1 MAASPQRETIM
12 VSAMPTVTASSCS
25 TSSGPTSLSRSRW
38 LNSGARPPKHG
49 ALFCAIICSILFLA
63 SSHTI
68 SALPGHRASFSHR
81 CIHHN
86 TAASCCKESA
96 SAIPN
101 LCPGPCLFHH
111 FAKHISPVF
120 VRCDKITFF
129 ARTKELFFKKALVFF
144 CEKCYL
150 VSNRSASWI
159 QSETTRFPL
168 RHSCCSSFYYYAI
181 FFIYLLIIYPVLK
194 RTNKKRFPT
203 CTGERFLFV
212 CRPP

>member
-25 TSSGPTSLSRSRW
+25 TSSGPTSLNRSRW
-38 LNSGARPPKHG
+38 LNSGARPPKHK
-49 ALFCAIICSILFLA
+49 ALFCTIVCFILSLT
-63 SSHTI
+63 SSHTFF
-68 SALPGHRASFSHR
+68 ALPGRRAFFSHR

-96 SAIPN
+96 SAILYPR
-101 LCPGPCLFHH
+101 PGPCLFHH

-129 ARTKELFFKKALVFF
+129 ARTRELFSKKLLYFSVKSVILYPTGAPVGYKAKRRAF
-144 CEKCYL
+144 
-150 VSNRSASWI
+150 
-159 QSETTRFPL
+159 

-194 RTNKKRFPT
+194 RATKKRFPT
-203 CTGERFLFV
+203 CTGERFLVV